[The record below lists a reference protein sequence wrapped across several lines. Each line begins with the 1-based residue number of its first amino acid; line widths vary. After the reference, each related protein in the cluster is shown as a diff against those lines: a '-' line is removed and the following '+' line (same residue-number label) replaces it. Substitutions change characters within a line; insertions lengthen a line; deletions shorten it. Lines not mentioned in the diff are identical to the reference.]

1 MKNNFFTLIIVA
13 SLIASCAKSPDI
25 NLISK
30 HSIGLLTDS
39 TQVKDLQ
46 LVFPNDSIVK
56 LNEGNEFTGTNY
68 DIEVYESSGKKLLTL
83 TPKKILDSTSTIKS
97 IQIHA
102 ERFKTAKG
110 LNTKSTFKAIK
121 DNYKISSIQN
131 TLRNIMISVN
141 EMDVFF
147 TIDKNELPSELRFD
161 MNLKIEEV
169 QIPDEAKIKGFF
181 MQWQ

>member
-1 MKNNFFTLIIVA
+1 M
-13 SLIASCAKSPDI
+13 
-25 NLISK
+25 
-30 HSIGLLTDS
+30 
-39 TQVKDLQ
+39 
-46 LVFPNDSIVK
+46 
-56 LNEGNEFTGTNY
+56 
-68 DIEVYESSGKKLLTL
+68 
-83 TPKKILDSTSTIKS
+83 
-97 IQIHA
+97 

-110 LNTKSTFKAIK
+110 LNTKSTFKSIK

-141 EMDVFF
+141 EMNVFF